1 MDRTFFYGH
10 KKKSNMSSYIR
21 ICRNRML
28 TAEIALVI
36 GLEALNVG
44 ILVWLASIY
53 YRSYSKIKSG
63 FTISLLIFSLLILL
77 ESVVAIVLFA
87 TTEICS
93 IGVQTE
99 KIRPFLSVIELAGLI
114 ALLRA
119 STR

>member
-1 MDRTFFYGH
+1 
-10 KKKSNMSSYIR
+10 
-21 ICRNRML
+21 ML
-28 TAEIALVI
+28 TAEIYLVI
-36 GLEALNVG
+36 GVEALNIG
-44 ILVWLASIY
+44 ILLWLASIY

-77 ESVVAIVLFA
+77 ESVVAISLFA

-93 IGVQTE
+93 LGVRTE
-99 KIRPFLSVIELAGLI
+99 EVRPFLSIIELAGLI

>member
-1 MDRTFFYGH
+1 
-10 KKKSNMSSYIR
+10 
-21 ICRNRML
+21 ML
-28 TAEIALVI
+28 TTEIYLVI
-36 GLEALNVG
+36 GVEALNIG
-44 ILVWLASIY
+44 ILLWLASIY

-77 ESVVAIVLFA
+77 ESVVAISLFA

-93 IGVQTE
+93 LGVRTE
-99 KIRPFLSVIELAGLI
+99 EVRPFLSIIELAGLI

>member
-1 MDRTFFYGH
+1 
-10 KKKSNMSSYIR
+10 
-21 ICRNRML
+21 ML

>member
-1 MDRTFFYGH
+1 
-10 KKKSNMSSYIR
+10 
-21 ICRNRML
+21 ML
-28 TAEIALVI
+28 TAEIYLVI
-36 GLEALNVG
+36 GVEALNIA
-44 ILVWLASIY
+44 ILLWLVSIY

-77 ESVVAIVLFA
+77 ESVVAISLFA

-93 IGVQTE
+93 LGVRTE
-99 KIRPFLSVIELAGLI
+99 EVRPFLSIIELAGLI